1 MSQTRDQQRFTVS
14 EVAVCALDLEIWE
27 PQEPVTSTLLFLR
40 SIQIT
45 VVVDFIDRNK
55 KASRET
61 NATDCMLSNCKST
74 ATNYKSK

>member
-14 EVAVCALDLEIWE
+14 EVAVCALNLEIWE

-55 KASRET
+55 KSEQRDKRNRLHAVK
-61 NATDCMLSNCKST
+61 LQKYSNQL
-74 ATNYKSK
+74 

>member
-55 KASRET
+55 KSEQRDKRNRLHAVK
-61 NATDCMLSNCKST
+61 LQKYSNQL
-74 ATNYKSK
+74 